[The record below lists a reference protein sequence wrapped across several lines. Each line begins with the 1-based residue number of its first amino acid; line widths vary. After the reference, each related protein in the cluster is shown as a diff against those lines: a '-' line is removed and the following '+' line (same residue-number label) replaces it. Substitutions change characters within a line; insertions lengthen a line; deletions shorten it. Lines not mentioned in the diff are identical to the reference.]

1 MSEENK
7 KEIENS
13 TDEYEEYYIVDF
25 GSSYINK
32 SDYWKIENGEYKG
45 GWDQWIKDNP
55 PELDQVLTEDGDYP
69 EEEQE

>member
-55 PELDQVLTEDGDYP
+55 PELDQVLTQDGWYPQED
-69 EEEQE
+69 

>member
-1 MSEENK
+1 MTEENK

>member
-1 MSEENK
+1 MS
-7 KEIENS
+7 
-13 TDEYEEYYIVDF
+13 EEYYIVDF

-55 PELDQVLTEDGDYP
+55 PELDQVLTKDGEYP
-69 EEEQE
+69 EEDQEWIKQK